1 MNKQMVKP
9 FLKEAA
15 KKGITYVFI
24 IIDSQKNSILNIKTV
39 EYVNGKM
46 EIKSYMSDFP
56 FDFFLV
62 VNNAKE
68 LGDILGATLMQFIQE
83 K

>member
-24 IIDSQKNSILNIKTV
+24 VIDSARNSILNIKTV

-46 EIKSYMSDFP
+46 EIKSYMNDFP

-62 VNNAKE
+62 INNAK
-68 LGDILGATLMQFIQE
+68 
-83 K
+83 

>member
-9 FLKEAA
+9 FIKEAI

-24 IIDSQKNSILNIKTV
+24 IVDSSKGSILNIKTV

-46 EIKSYMSDFP
+46 EIKSYMNDFP
-56 FDFFLV
+56 YDYFLII
-62 VNNAKE
+62 N
-68 LGDILGATLMQFIQE
+68 
-83 K
+83 

>member
-9 FLKEAA
+9 FLKEAL

-24 IIDSQKNSILNIKTV
+24 IIDSAKNSILNIKTV
-39 EYVNGKM
+39 EYVSGKM
-46 EIKSYMSDFP
+46 EIKSYMNDFP

-62 VNNAKE
+62 VNNAK
-68 LGDILGATLMQFIQE
+68 
-83 K
+83 

>member
-39 EYVNGKM
+39 EYINGKM
-46 EIKSYMSDFP
+46 EIKSYMNDFP

-62 VNNAKE
+62 VNNAK
-68 LGDILGATLMQFIQE
+68 
-83 K
+83 